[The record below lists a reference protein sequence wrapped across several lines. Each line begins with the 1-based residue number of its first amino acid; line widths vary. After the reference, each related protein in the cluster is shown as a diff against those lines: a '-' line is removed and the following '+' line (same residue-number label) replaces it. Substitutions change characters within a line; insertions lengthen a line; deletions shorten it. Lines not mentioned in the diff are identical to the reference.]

1 MPAQLPAFMM
11 VSSEVR
17 LAARYEYRSGYNE
30 DMKHVLLS
38 IVRELR
44 SPVAVRE
51 RNGLIAAVGFGVLAL
66 GLDQLCDYFKRKDQ
80 KPLEALSDGA
90 AHIATALAVAVP
102 AAPFVA
108 HPRRF
113 VATAVVSAVAIDL
126 DHVVAARSTQLI
138 PCMTMPNRPASHS
151 VLTIGVVAYLVE
163 RVYPDTQ
170 TDLGIVL
177 GLGSHLLRD
186 LATGGAPLFIP
197 RRIVAVERP
206 PVASMMV
213 ALGFFGRWFARHMLN
228 PDRRRRSNQKVLAPE
243 ALIVGSRVLRARRHM
258 LAMDRESRA
267 A

>member
-1 MPAQLPAFMM
+1 MTHAMRSF
-11 VSSEVR
+11 VS
-17 LAARYEYRSGYNE
+17 
-30 DMKHVLLS
+30 
-38 IVRELR
+38 ELR
-44 SPVAVRE
+44 SPGAVKE
-51 RNGLIAAVGFGVLAL
+51 RNGIIVAVGFGLLAL
-66 GLDQLCDYFKRKDQ
+66 GFDQLCDYFKRKEQ

-102 AAPFVA
+102 ASPFVG
-108 HPRRF
+108 HPKRF
-113 VATAVVSAVAIDL
+113 VATAVLSAVVIDL

-151 VLTIGVVAYLVE
+151 VLTIGAGAYLVE
-163 RVYPDTQ
+163 RVWPDTQ

-186 LATGGAPLFIP
+186 LATGGAPLFLP
-197 RRIVAVERP
+197 RRIVAIERP

-228 PDRRRRSNQKVLAPE
+228 PNRKRRSNQKVLAPE
-243 ALIVGSRVLRARRHM
+243 AMILGSRALRARRSM
-258 LAMDRESRA
+258 LATDRLTRA